1 MARTTGRPEQDKDVP
16 RQERWRQMGSPLNAP
31 SSAVIVANERVTR
44 ARQSSARLT
53 LLENAAL
60 LVDGGGVSD
69 RLRSRV

>member
-1 MARTTGRPEQDKDVP
+1 
-16 RQERWRQMGSPLNAP
+16 MGSPLNAP